1 MVTQKAIFHTSPGD
15 MDTSFGIGGIA
26 TIEVPGAFYST
37 VTGVING
44 KDDSLYVCGTADT
57 ETGSR
62 FFITVLE
69 SSGSIN
75 QDFGNKG
82 FVIGTF
88 GAAAEDS
95 YAAQLV
101 WANDEKLLL
110 IGSSRIG
117 LDIYPALAKFDQQG
131 NIDPTFGESGS
142 GKVVVLL
149 PGPPGTHFSSE
160 SDSEQKAVKSTIAP
174 LKVGAASLLSDGKI
188 LLSHYFFRGPAP
200 SYGMVIQLSSNG
212 SLDTE
217 FNATGYLAVM
227 APGYK
232 SGQTQVTN
240 VTIDSAGRYLV
251 CGGVNSLDSS
261 PLNSF
266 IARYTAQGV
275 PDNTFGPDGFQ
286 IVFQDEVLP
295 GGDRVELMVPLDAGG
310 VLGLGGSIYEP
321 YVGQLLMLEE
331 NGQMNPDF
339 NFGAPLNT
347 RLGESG
353 TLWKNCTYQPDGKL
367 VVVGAIDKLVDSF
380 DFDIVIARF
389 DKSGGLDSSFNSG
402 LGWVRTRLGNEV
414 AGAYTVLL
422 QNNKIV
428 VGGVSDSMGVVLR
441 YQS

>member
-1 MVTQKAIFHTSPGD
+1 MITQEAISHVNPGD
-15 MDTSFGIGGIA
+15 MDTGFGVGGIA
-26 TIEVPGAFYST
+26 TIEVPGASYSFIT
-37 VTGVING
+37 SVISGPGNC
-44 KDDSLYVCGTADT
+44 LYVCGTANT
-57 ETGSR
+57 RAGSR
-62 FFITVLE
+62 FFITALNA
-69 SSGSIN
+69 SGSIN
-75 QDFGNKG
+75 PDFGNKG
-82 FVIGTF
+82 FVVDTF
-88 GAAAEDS
+88 GVTTEDS
-95 YAAQLV
+95 YTAQLV
-101 WANDEKLLL
+101 WTHDEKLLL
-110 IGSSRIG
+110 VGSSRIG
-117 LDIYPALAKFDQQG
+117 TDIYPALAKFDSQG
-131 NIDPTFGESGS
+131 NFDPTFGDNGS
-142 GKVVVLL
+142 GKTVVFL
-149 PGPPGTHFSSE
+149 PGPPGKYVA
-160 SDSEQKAVKSTIAP
+160 SDSHSEHRSVKSNIAP
-174 LKVGAASLLSDGKI
+174 LKVGAANLLSDGKI